1 LPPQMVEPAI
11 PCDEPAP
18 VVRPRSVFCLQLS
31 ARYDQ
36 PFKSVAPEFTMR
48 LSLRHTGLAPPDPN
62 RRDYVVIDDGREV
75 GRLHENPYDP
85 PELRWF
91 WSIIVIGAHQAGI
104 RTNGRA
110 ATPSADRTSGR
121 AARGG
126 CNEFKA
132 LRV

>member
-1 LPPQMVEPAI
+1 
-11 PCDEPAP
+11 
-18 VVRPRSVFCLQLS
+18 
-31 ARYDQ
+31 
-36 PFKSVAPEFTMR
+36 MR

-62 RRDYVVIDDGREV
+62 RQNWVVIDDGREV

-110 ATPSADRTSGR
+110 PTLEEAKAQFQANYRKWLVW
-121 AARGG
+121 ARL
-126 CNEFKA
+126 EIES
-132 LRV
+132 